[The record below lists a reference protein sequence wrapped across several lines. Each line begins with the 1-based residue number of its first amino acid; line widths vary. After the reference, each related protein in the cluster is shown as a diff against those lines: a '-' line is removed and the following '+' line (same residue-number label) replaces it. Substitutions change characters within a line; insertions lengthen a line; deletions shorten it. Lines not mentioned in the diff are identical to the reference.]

1 MTPLQAPLELPPEL
15 LPELLLELV
24 PLAVVTTALLLL
36 LPLPPLP
43 DVPPE
48 PEPELAPPEPPPL
61 PRRLQLS
68 PQPSLSP
75 ETGVVEGAW
84 KQAEA
89 RSPERTPTATPAPRM
104 QTVFHSQRR
113 AVNTTTAARRPLDT
127 LDSTGETFSRVRCLT
142 FKALLLLTALAAC
155 HGSSNLTAIVEQ
167 NDTFLQNGSN
177 GYTAKFTQPP
187 ALVDILF
194 VVNNSPSMCAK
205 QQELV
210 TNFQGVIQSL
220 ETEQLDFHIGV
231 TTGDFTDPT
240 FQGNLVAGAGDPT
253 VLTSAAL
260 DAGADIAQEFADN
273 VATVGVTGSP
283 DSQPLLAAAVALQE
297 PLVSTTNA
305 GFLRSNAALAIVIV
319 DDQDDYSLALPPANP
334 AEDPMP
340 YYFSRV
346 FLGLK
351 GPGND
356 GLVTVSAIVG
366 ADPQTGLPADCDVQ
380 GAADQ
385 SCIYSDYSADAA
397 NRILAVVSATSGVPQ
412 SICQSSFGPLLSS
425 LGAAI
430 GGLSR
435 RFNLSATPLGEDF
448 EASSITVV
456 VTPPGG
462 TAQTISQSDQTGWH
476 YDPTS
481 QSVEFIGS
489 YAPPA
494 GSQILI
500 TYATL
505 QASFKLTHPAAPGT
519 ITVTVTPQGQAAI
532 TVPAASGDGGVGW
545 SYDSGSQ
552 SIDFSPAALPPL
564 GATLEVSYEIES

>member
-1 MTPLQAPLELPPEL
+1 MNPVFHSDCRSVNNATGGARRLDSPESTGDTFSGVRL
-15 LPELLLELV
+15 LT
-24 PLAVVTTALLLL
+24 TTALL
-36 LPLPPLP
+36 
-43 DVPPE
+43 
-48 PEPELAPPEPPPL
+48 
-61 PRRLQLS
+61 
-68 PQPSLSP
+68 
-75 ETGVVEGAW
+75 
-84 KQAEA
+84 
-89 RSPERTPTATPAPRM
+89 
-104 QTVFHSQRR
+104 F
-113 AVNTTTAARRPLDT
+113 AA
-127 LDSTGETFSRVRCLT
+127 
-142 FKALLLLTALAAC
+142 ALTACRGKTTL
-155 HGSSNLTAIVEQ
+155 SAIVEQ

-210 TNFQGVIQSL
+210 ANFQGFIQSL

-231 TTGDFTDPT
+231 TTGDFSNPT

-260 DAGADIAQEFADN
+260 DGGADIAQQFADN
-273 VATVGVTGSP
+273 VAAVGVTGSP

-305 GFLRSNAALAIVIV
+305 GFLRADAALAIVIV
-319 DDQDDYSLALPPANP
+319 DDQDDYSLALPPTDP
-334 AEDPMP
+334 ADDPMP
-340 YYFSRV
+340 HYFTRV

-356 GLVTVSAIVG
+356 GLVTVSGIVG
-366 ADPQTGLPADCDVQ
+366 ADPSTEQPADCDVQ
-380 GAADQ
+380 GGVDQ
-385 SCIYSDYSADAA
+385 GCIYTDYSADAA
-397 NRILAVVSATSGVPQ
+397 NRILAVVGDTSGVPQ
-412 SICQSSFGPLLSS
+412 SICQSDFGPLLSS

-435 RFNLSATPLGEDF
+435 RFNLSATPLGQDF

-462 TAQTISQSDQTGWH
+462 QPQTIAQDDQTGWH

-500 TYATL
+500 TFATL
-505 QASFKLTHPAAPGT
+505 QASFKLSHPAAPGT
-519 ITVTVTPQGQAAI
+519 ITVTVTPSGQAAI
-532 TVPAASGDGGVGW
+532 SVPAAASDGGAGW
-545 SYDSGSQ
+545 TYESGSQ
-552 SIDFSPAALPPL
+552 TIEFSPADLPPL
-564 GATLEVSYEIES
+564 GSTIEVSYEIES